1 MRVAR
6 ATDEDGE
13 DWRSD
18 LHRARS
24 TSFGRSVGAYAA
36 ARPSYP
42 DEAVAWLVP
51 DDARDV
57 VDLGA
62 GTGKLTAG
70 LAARGNLRVTAVE
83 PDDLMRGALAA
94 ALPTVTA
101 VAGTAEGTGLP
112 DASADLVAVGQ
123 AWHWFDSLAATREV
137 RRVLR
142 RGGRLALVWNVV
154 LEGELDWADAYF
166 EIVHRGDTLD
176 YSRTQDPA
184 VGPGLGPWERAS
196 FSWRHHPARRA
207 AAARRE
213 PQPPHRDVPARSG
226 RAARGGRCAVAHAP
240 GPGRTAVG
248 RAALR
253 HALLA
258 RHDHVTAPRD
268 RRQL

>member
-1 MRVAR
+1 MRGAR

-101 VAGTAEGTGLP
+101 VAGTAEATGLP

-123 AWHWFDSLAATREV
+123 AWHWFDPLAATREV

-184 VGPGLGPWERAS
+184 VGPGLGPWERTS
-196 FSWRHHPARRA
+196 FSWRRTIRPDELRRLA
-207 AAARRE
+207 ASRSHLIAMS
-213 PQPPHRDVPARSG
+213 PPDRD
-226 RAARGGRCAVAHAP
+226 
-240 GPGRTAVG
+240 
-248 RAALR
+248 
-253 HALLA
+253 ALLA
-258 RHDHVTAPRD
+258 EVDALWRTHPDLVGRQWAELPYVTRCWRATTT
-268 RRQL
+268 